1 MGKLSDWERQRRIT
15 ELQKDVDRELGQAR
29 ACRAS
34 GDTTGAELHEVLV
47 VGYRLKLFKAECLL

>member
-1 MGKLSDWERQRRIT
+1 MGKLSDWERQRRIA

-34 GDTTGAELHEVLV
+34 GDKAGADLHEVLV
-47 VGYRLKLFKAECLL
+47 VGYRLKLFKDECLL